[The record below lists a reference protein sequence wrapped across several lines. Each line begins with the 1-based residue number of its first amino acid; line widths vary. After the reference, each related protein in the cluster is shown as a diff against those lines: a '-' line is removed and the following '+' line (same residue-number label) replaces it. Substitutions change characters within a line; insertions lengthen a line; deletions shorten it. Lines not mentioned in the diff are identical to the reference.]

1 MSTRVIVFHWR
12 EYLIEGFALTTF
24 MISACVFGTLLWHPG
39 SPAHAH
45 VPDGLARRALM
56 GAAMGATLIAL
67 AYSPWGKRSGAH
79 MNPAFT
85 LTFLRLGRIAPHD
98 AAWYVAA
105 QFAGGVIGVVIAR
118 ALTGGALG
126 HPAVHYVS
134 TVPGM
139 LGRALAFAAE
149 VAISG
154 ILMLTVL
161 TVSSSHRWK
170 RYTGVLAALL
180 VAFYI
185 AFESPISGMS
195 MNPARTLGSAVVAHE
210 WTALWIYFT
219 APLLGMLAAGEWVRH
234 RKGVASL
241 PCGKIVH
248 ALPCLFCDHVRE
260 RAEEVGTIP
269 GAAAFSPSFTNSTP
283 RL

>member
-1 MSTRVIVFHWR
+1 MLSRIPHWR
-12 EYLIEGFALTTF
+12 EYLIEAAALATF
-24 MISACVFGTLLWHPG
+24 MVSACLFGTLLWNPG
-39 SPAHAH
+39 SPAYAF
-45 VPDGLARRALM
+45 VPEGLARRSLM
-56 GAAMGATLIAL
+56 GVAMGLTLIAV

-85 LTFLRLGRIAPHD
+85 LTFFRLGRIAPRD

-118 ALTGGALG
+118 ALVGGALA
-126 HPAVHYVS
+126 HPAVHYVA

-139 LGRALAFAAE
+139 FGRALAFASE

-154 ILMLTVL
+154 ALMLTVI
-161 TVSSSHRWK
+161 TVGGSQRWK
-170 RYTGVLAALL
+170 RFTGVAAALL
-180 VAFYI
+180 VALYI

-195 MNPARTLGSAVVAHE
+195 MNPARTMGSAVVAHE

-219 APLLGMLAAGEWVRH
+219 APLLGMLAAAEWVRH
-234 RKGVASL
+234 RRGDAAI

-248 ALPCLFCDHVRE
+248 ALPCLFCDHVRDH
-260 RAEEVGTIP
+260 AKQAGTIP
-269 GAAAFSPSFTNSTP
+269 ETAAFPSPLTNSTP